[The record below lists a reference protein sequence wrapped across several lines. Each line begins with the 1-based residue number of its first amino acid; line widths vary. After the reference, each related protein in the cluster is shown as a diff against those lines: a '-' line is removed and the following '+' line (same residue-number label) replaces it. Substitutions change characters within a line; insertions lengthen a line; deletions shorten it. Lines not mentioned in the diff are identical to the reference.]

1 MARWVS
7 QRWHETLRDGSNPS
21 VETKWQLLG
30 DDDLGSEYDILA
42 ARVDL
47 LAALPATAGNLP
59 LTDIE
64 IERQGASGNFDAT
77 VNYGMRQIPE
87 DGKFEFTMDS
97 RPESRRVFMAL
108 STVNSYAPSGRTPP
122 NQSGYLN
129 VNSDLQPTGTDIY
142 LPVKTY
148 SVSVWWATS
157 RFVSGQSDDNYKT
170 LQAYLDLLETLE
182 GKVNDTLFTF
192 VARGL
197 TFKFQTGECL
207 FAGSRLSQQGA
218 DLWQIDLELKKKL
231 NYVDPLLTAWNGS
244 NVTVQGWDEVDF
256 PSVGGV
262 DNDAK
267 VGVPVPGGGIIK
279 RNYFRDDLNKLKV
292 PTPP

>member
-1 MARWVS
+1 MARWVMIGLKES
-7 QRWHETLRDGSNPS
+7 LNDGDNPS
-21 VETKWQLLG
+21 VEQVWDIVG
-30 DDDLGSEYDILA
+30 DEVDHNYSILT
-42 ARVDL
+42 ARAELYAV
-47 LAALPATAGNLP
+47 LPASFANLP
-59 LTDIE
+59 LTSVKLR
-64 IERQGASGNFDAT
+64 RQGASSCFAADVT
-77 VNYGMRQIPE
+77 YGMRQIPA

-108 STVNSYAPSGRTPP
+108 ATVNSYAPPGRTPP
-122 NQSGYLN
+122 DQSGYLN

-148 SVSVWWATS
+148 NVSVWWATS

-218 DLWQIDLELKKKL
+218 DLWQIDIELKKKR
-231 NYVDPLLTAWNGS
+231 NYIDPLLTAWNGS

-262 DNDAK
+262 DNSAK

-279 RNYFRDDLNKLKV
+279 RNYFRADLNKLKV